1 MKNVL
6 PFLPVALGVCLLL
19 ALFLAPLA
27 SSSPDGL
34 ERVAEDQGFL
44 EQAEGNQVWKSAPV
58 PDYEMP
64 GVGGS
69 GIATALAGVAGTLIV
84 FGIALGLGRLF
95 VRGRGAGKSRAD
107 RQAAEDAGGSI
118 SR

>member
-1 MKNVL
+1 MKKL
-6 PFLPVALGVCLLL
+6 FPLILAALGVCLLL
-19 ALFLAPLA
+19 AAFLAPFA

-44 EQAEGNQVWKSAPV
+44 DKAEGSQVWKAAPI

-84 FGIALGLGRLF
+84 FGLALGLGRLI
-95 VRGRGAGKSRAD
+95 VRRRGAGRSRAG

-118 SR
+118 SC

>member
-1 MKNVL
+1 MKKYL
-6 PFLPVALGVCLLL
+6 FPFLLAAIGVCLLL
-19 ALFLAPLA
+19 AAFLAPFA

-44 EQAEGNQVWKSAPV
+44 GRAEGRQVWKSAPV

-84 FGIALGLGRLF
+84 FGLALGLGRLL
-95 VRGRGAGKSRAD
+95 VRGRSRPG
-107 RQAAEDAGGSI
+107 RPAAEDAGESI
-118 SR
+118 PR

>member
-1 MKNVL
+1 MKKFL
-6 PFLPVALGVCLLL
+6 PFVPAALGVCLLL
-19 ALFLAPLA
+19 AVFLAPFA

-44 EQAEGNQVWKSAPV
+44 DKAEGGQVWKAAPI

-64 GVGGS
+64 GVGGNRT
-69 GIATALAGVAGTLIV
+69 ATAVAGVAGTLIV
-84 FGIALGLGRLF
+84 FGLALGLGRLL
-95 VRGRGAGKSRAD
+95 VRRSSAGRSRH
-107 RQAAEDAGGSI
+107 GGSI